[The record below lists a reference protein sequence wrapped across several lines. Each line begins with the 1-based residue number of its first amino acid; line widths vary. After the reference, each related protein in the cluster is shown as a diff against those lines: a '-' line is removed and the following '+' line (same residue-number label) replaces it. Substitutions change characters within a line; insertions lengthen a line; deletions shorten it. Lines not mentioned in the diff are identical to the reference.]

1 MTINQFLNQNTK
13 LLRNEIIS
21 EFESDFTTLDFIKK
35 FARRF
40 EEEYI
45 DYLNRHKGNGAFKTI
60 HGQIARFLAENEPL
74 LDIRRVRKVKS
85 EDVFGNNDETYVWEK
100 KKIFFNEYYY

>member
-1 MTINQFLNQNTK
+1 MTINQFLNQNTE

-21 EFESDFTTLDFIKK
+21 EFESDFTTPDFIKK

-40 EEEYI
+40 EREYI
-45 DYLNRHKGNGAFKTI
+45 NFLYHSMGDDTFRTV

-74 LDIRRVRKVKS
+74 LNIRKRQKVVG
-85 EDVFGNNDETYVWEK
+85 EDVFGEMDEIYVWEK
-100 KKIFFNEYYY
+100 KKVFYKECYY